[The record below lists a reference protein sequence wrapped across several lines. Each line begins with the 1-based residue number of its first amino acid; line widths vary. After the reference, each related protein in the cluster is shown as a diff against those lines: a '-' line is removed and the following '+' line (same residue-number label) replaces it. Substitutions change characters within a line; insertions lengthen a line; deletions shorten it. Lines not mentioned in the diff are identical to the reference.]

1 MEPYDTCFERFG
13 AHLQPRVEVVTLG
26 VMAQD
31 RAVAILKTRD
41 MAETIRWY
49 MAAGFV
55 LREHFPGR
63 DPTWCELA
71 RDDLVVQFLAG
82 DTPWAGTPA
91 MTGLLY
97 VYPASVDAVH
107 DELSGVINLEW
118 GLEDRDW
125 GDVNWCCGTRTAT
138 SSRSLRTPPTRRRRG
153 EDRHGAHSHPAI
165 ANYVIVP
172 TCHSVYTSRVS
183 SSAQV

>member
-1 MEPYDTCFERFG
+1 MIDRLVVGVVVRVPDPRLRFEAAPKGGPHRIG
-13 AHLQPRVEVVTLG
+13 AVVTLG
-26 VMAQD
+26 AMAQD

-41 MAETIRWY
+41 MTETIRWY
-49 MAAGFV
+49 TAAGFV
-55 LREHFPGR
+55 LRDHLPGR

-91 MTGLLY
+91 MTGCLY

-125 GDVNWCCGTRTAT
+125 GRRELVLRDPNGYFLTFAEDTTDDPT
-138 SSRSLRTPPTRRRRG
+138 S
-153 EDRHGAHSHPAI
+153 E
-165 ANYVIVP
+165 
-172 TCHSVYTSRVS
+172 
-183 SSAQV
+183 

>member
-1 MEPYDTCFERFG
+1 MTPTLVRTPATRPG
-13 AHLQPRVEVVTLG
+13 VVVTLG
-26 VMAQD
+26 AMAQD
-31 RAVAILKTRD
+31 RAVAILKTQD

-49 MAAGFV
+49 TAAGFV
-55 LREHFPGR
+55 LRDHFPGP

-91 MTGLLY
+91 MTGCLY

-118 GLEDRDW
+118 GVEDRDW
-125 GDVNWCCGTRTAT
+125 GRRELVLRDPNGYFLTFAEDTTDEPT
-138 SSRSLRTPPTRRRRG
+138 SG
-153 EDRHGAHSHPAI
+153 
-165 ANYVIVP
+165 
-172 TCHSVYTSRVS
+172 
-183 SSAQV
+183 